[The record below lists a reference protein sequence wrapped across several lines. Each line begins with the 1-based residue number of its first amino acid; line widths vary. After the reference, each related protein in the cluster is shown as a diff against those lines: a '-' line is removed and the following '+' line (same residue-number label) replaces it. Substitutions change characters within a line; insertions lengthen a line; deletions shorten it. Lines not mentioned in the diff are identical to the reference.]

1 MEMYRTTLKT
11 ARQGLD
17 YDLFPMRL
25 WEKAKTLGIWNPAD
39 VDLRSDAED
48 WQQLDGPERDLVLR
62 LTAQF
67 QGGEE
72 SVAYDLLPLLQVMA
86 REERIEEEMFL
97 TSYLWEEAKHVEAF
111 SRFLEEVTQTHGE
124 VEHYFTPAYR
134 QIFFEEQPR
143 AMERLLSDPSPE
155 ALAEASVVYQMIT
168 EGVLAETGY
177 HAYYTVLDRVGIMP
191 GMKTLIRNIQR
202 DESRHVAYGVFLLS
216 RLVAE
221 HGEALWSLIDQQM
234 NRLVLVAIQHIG
246 QSLAPYG
253 DAIPFGLDVDE
264 FVDYGTAQFNKRY
277 QRIAKAREQSL
288 EEVLYGRSSSTA
300 SSPETPA

>member
-1 MEMYRTTLKT
+1 MDTYRTTLKT

-17 YDLFPMRL
+17 LDLFPMRL

-39 VDLRSDAED
+39 VDLRPDAED
-48 WQQLDGPERDLVLR
+48 WQHLDDEERDLILR

-97 TSYLWEEAKHVEAF
+97 TSYLWEEAKHVDAF
-111 SRFLEEVTQTHGE
+111 SRFLTEVTQARGDL
-124 VEHYFTPAYR
+124 EHYFTPAYR
-134 QIFFEEQPR
+134 QIFFDEQPR
-143 AMERLLSDPSPE
+143 AMQRLLSDPSPE

-191 GMKTLIRNIQR
+191 GMKALIHNIQR

-221 HGEALWSLIDQQM
+221 HGDALWSVIDAQM

-253 DAIPFGLDVDE
+253 EAIPFGLDVDE
-264 FVDYGTAQFNKRY
+264 FVDFGTAQFNKRY
-277 QRIAKAREQSL
+277 QRIQKARTQSL
-288 EEVLYGRSSSTA
+288 EEVLYGRSAA
-300 SSPETPA
+300 SEAPA

>member
-1 MEMYRTTLKT
+1 METYRTTLKT

-25 WEKAKTLGIWNPAD
+25 WAKAKTLGIWNPAD
-39 VDLRSDAED
+39 VDLIQDADD
-48 WQQLDGPERDLVLR
+48 WQQLDGEERDLVLR

-67 QGGEE
+67 QAGEE

-86 REERIEEEMFL
+86 HEERIEEEMFL

-111 SRFLEEVTQTHGE
+111 SRFLTEVTQTHGDL
-124 VEHYFTPAYR
+124 EHYFTPAYR

-143 AMERLLSDPSPE
+143 AMQRLLSDPSPE

-221 HGEALWSLIDQQM
+221 HGNAIWDHIHAQM

-253 DAIPFGLDVDE
+253 EAIPFGLDVDE
-264 FVDYGTAQFNKRY
+264 FVEFGTSQFNKRY
-277 QRIAKAREQSL
+277 QRIEKARAQSL
-288 EEVLYGRSSSTA
+288 EEVLYGRTGVSTA
-300 SSPETPA
+300 

>member
-1 MEMYRTTLKT
+1 METYRTTLKT

-17 YDLFPMRL
+17 VDLFPMRL

-39 VDLRSDAED
+39 VDLRQDAED
-48 WQQLDGPERDLVLR
+48 WQHLDDDERDLVLR

-111 SRFLEEVTQTHGE
+111 SRFLTEVAQSHGDL
-124 VEHYFTPAYR
+124 EHYFTPAYR

-143 AMERLLSDPSPE
+143 AMQRLLSDPSAE

-221 HGEALWSLIDQQM
+221 HGEALWSVIDAQM

-253 DAIPFGLDVDE
+253 ETIPFGLDVDE
-264 FVDYGTAQFNKRY
+264 FVDFGTAQFNKRY
-277 QRIAKAREQSL
+277 QRIEKARQQSL
-288 EEVLYGRSSSTA
+288 EQVLYGRTA
-300 SSPETPA
+300 TRGAPSEAPA